1 MDLRIPEPEDGLAI
15 DSRDRRPGAD
25 HRAVGRRKWIPRCRW
40 MSSSPS
46 PAHPEGCSRASIEVD
61 IRVKVIPKS
70 SKTELAGYL
79 PDGTWKI
86 KVAAA
91 PEKGK
96 ANRALVEFL
105 AEHLDVAKSRIRIM
119 SGETSQLK
127 RIHVDE

>member
-1 MDLRIPEPEDGLAI
+1 MDL
-15 DSRDRRPGAD
+15 
-25 HRAVGRRKWIPRCRW
+25 
-40 MSSSPS
+40 
-46 PAHPEGCSRASIEVD
+46 
-61 IRVKVIPKS
+61 RVKVIPKS

-96 ANRALVEFL
+96 ANRALLDFL
-105 AEHLDVAKSRIRIM
+105 AEHFSVAKGRLRIM

-127 RIHVDE
+127 RIRVDK

>member
-1 MDLRIPEPEDGLAI
+1 MG
-15 DSRDRRPGAD
+15 
-25 HRAVGRRKWIPRCRW
+25 
-40 MSSSPS
+40 
-46 PAHPEGCSRASIEVD
+46 D

-70 SKTELAGYL
+70 SKTELVGYL

-86 KVAAA
+86 KLAAA

-105 AEHLDVAKSRIRIM
+105 AEHLGVAKSRIHIM

-127 RIHVDE
+127 RIRVDE

>member
-1 MDLRIPEPEDGLAI
+1 MVIRI
-15 DSRDRRPGAD
+15 
-25 HRAVGRRKWIPRCRW
+25 
-40 MSSSPS
+40 
-46 PAHPEGCSRASIEVD
+46 
-61 IRVKVIPKS
+61 KVLPKS
-70 SKTELAGYL
+70 SKTELAGIL

-105 AEHLDVAKSRIRIM
+105 AEHLGVAKSRIRIV

-127 RIHVDE
+127 RIQVDE

>member
-1 MDLRIPEPEDGLAI
+1 M
-15 DSRDRRPGAD
+15 
-25 HRAVGRRKWIPRCRW
+25 
-40 MSSSPS
+40 
-46 PAHPEGCSRASIEVD
+46 D

-79 PDGTWKI
+79 PDGTWKV

-96 ANRALVEFL
+96 ANRALCEFI
-105 AEHLDVAKSRIRIM
+105 ADHLGVAKSRVQIV

-127 RIHVDE
+127 RIHIED

>member
-1 MDLRIPEPEDGLAI
+1 M
-15 DSRDRRPGAD
+15 
-25 HRAVGRRKWIPRCRW
+25 
-40 MSSSPS
+40 
-46 PAHPEGCSRASIEVD
+46 D

-105 AEHLDVAKSRIRIM
+105 AERLKMPKSRIHIT

-127 RIHVDE
+127 RIHVED